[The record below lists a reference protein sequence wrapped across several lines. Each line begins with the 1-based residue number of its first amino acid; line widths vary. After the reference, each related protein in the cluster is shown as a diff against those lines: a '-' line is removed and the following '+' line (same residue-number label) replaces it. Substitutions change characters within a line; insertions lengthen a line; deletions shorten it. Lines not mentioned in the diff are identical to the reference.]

1 MLKTILWAIVLSSA
15 VLVMTARDAEQ
26 AKEWEQ
32 IINLCNE
39 TGQQCPKYLRGE
51 ECIK

>member
-1 MLKTILWAIVLSSA
+1 MLKNILWAVVLSIA
-15 VLVMTARDAEQ
+15 VLVMAARDAEQ

-39 TGQQCPKYLRGE
+39 TGQHCPNHLRGV
-51 ECIK
+51 